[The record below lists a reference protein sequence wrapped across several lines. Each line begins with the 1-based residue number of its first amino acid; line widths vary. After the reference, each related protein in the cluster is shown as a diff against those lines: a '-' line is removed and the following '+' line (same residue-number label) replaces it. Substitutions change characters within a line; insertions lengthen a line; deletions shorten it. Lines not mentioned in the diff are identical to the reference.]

1 MAANGSSRR
10 SFTRVSATIPT
21 VLVTAAVMKLAGAEK
36 HIAFSS
42 PLGFLA
48 LERNGTQQTFEPL
61 NLQAALCTHLVYS
74 DQGGN
79 LQGNAFGIVRWGDRW
94 CLPAV
99 RLLMELFQSG
109 PPALGGCVFVRP
121 ITAFCPDD
129 PRISNP
135 NSPLTIDVHGHVFNG
150 SDIQIER
157 YISLVRAR
165 QTPAL
170 KDLGEILQEVGWA
183 VAPSGAQEISVL
195 RQINQRLS
203 AGCGPA
209 EFERLHIAQ

>member
-1 MAANGSSRR
+1 MVLTRRQIINGALSIG
-10 SFTRVSATIPT
+10 AT
-21 VLVTAAVMKLAGAEK
+21 
-36 HIAFSS
+36 S
-42 PLGFLA
+42 
-48 LERNGTQQTFEPL
+48 
-61 NLQAALCTHLVYS
+61 
-74 DQGGN
+74 
-79 LQGNAFGIVRWGDRW
+79 
-94 CLPAV
+94 
-99 RLLMELFQSG
+99 
-109 PPALGGCVFVRP
+109 LGGCVFVRP

-157 YISLVRAR
+157 YITLVRAR

-170 KDLGEILQEVGWA
+170 KDLGEILQEVGWE

-209 EFERLHIAQ
+209 EFERLHIAHRNEKYLAGRSALNEALTRVESSRKCHKVTPNELPRVSSLAIAEGVQSCWNGRG